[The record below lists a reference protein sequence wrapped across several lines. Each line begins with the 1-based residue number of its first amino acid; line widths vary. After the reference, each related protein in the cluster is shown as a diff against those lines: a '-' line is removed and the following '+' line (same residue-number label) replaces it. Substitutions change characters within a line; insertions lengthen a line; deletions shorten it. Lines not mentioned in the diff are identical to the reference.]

1 MTIANIQSSN
11 GFAPNLRADHPS
23 LHPTTQN
30 DLVNQKRDM
39 NKIVD
44 LVVANFD
51 QLSDYQARVIIAKL
65 TKEIDTTNKM
75 IDNAV
80 SPDFPKYWLDSARF
94 DVARAENVLLA
105 LQKKLLPPGVDIRK
119 I

>member
-44 LVVANFD
+44 LVVA
-51 QLSDYQARVIIAKL
+51 I
-65 TKEIDTTNKM
+65 
-75 IDNAV
+75 
-80 SPDFPKYWLDSARF
+80 
-94 DVARAENVLLA
+94 
-105 LQKKLLPPGVDIRK
+105 
-119 I
+119 